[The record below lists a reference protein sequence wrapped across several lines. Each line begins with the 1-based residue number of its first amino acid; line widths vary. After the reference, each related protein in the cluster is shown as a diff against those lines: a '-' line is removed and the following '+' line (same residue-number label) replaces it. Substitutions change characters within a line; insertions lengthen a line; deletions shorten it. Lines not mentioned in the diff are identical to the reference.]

1 MTKEIES
8 AAYTQLLDTMLLE
21 FNSKIEAMTRPPIT
35 ASGLDSLDEYIH
47 ALNAFYYRSF
57 KEHYFPQFINLMNSE
72 ISMLLNL
79 RHQEDRLEQ
88 DIMTSMQ
95 RYVKLYNQVKTIRN
109 LLFKSRHEINKKLID
124 ATRYEDKSNTDFLL
138 AVKQLKD
145 NLQLFRHL
153 TLDQLQLTEDKALIR
168 SLQQI
173 PEHAALVQLLLK
185 MDFGHQKDLKDA
197 NTLLAHFIVLTRLLK
212 ENSQEFWSQSDNNKN
227 LQTSLRLNI
236 DEYTKK
242 ASPAW
247 QRFYNKYIKNQLSV
261 YMQLISPTAR
271 PLAKNSFILTQ
282 DLKEWLDAWAVL
294 LERSIY
300 YRTANNVMIQHLDTV
315 MSLPAD
321 YARLLHNW
329 VNECSEETDRLYDD
343 FARASEPDFAYFHQQ
358 ATLIIEKYREKLS
371 TSDWRK
377 SSSDSSPL
385 PFWQSRVML
394 ELSNLAYQMNFF
406 EEKHSYARHV
416 RDQYLEVVNL
426 LDGYLNLL
434 ATIRSDLER
443 LMAPRNIARAW
454 KDIHIK
460 IERIPVETGK
470 EFPEEYQFLLP
481 ENIERSSD
489 TQLPRNTVL
498 YEEGDLFVIK
508 VADLT
513 AFEVPVVILAR

>member
-153 TLDQLQLTEDKALIR
+153 TLDLLQLTEDKALIR

-185 MDFGHQKDLKDA
+185 MDFGHQK
-197 NTLLAHFIVLTRLLK
+197 T
-212 ENSQEFWSQSDNNKN
+212 
-227 LQTSLRLNI
+227 
-236 DEYTKK
+236 
-242 ASPAW
+242 
-247 QRFYNKYIKNQLSV
+247 
-261 YMQLISPTAR
+261 
-271 PLAKNSFILTQ
+271 
-282 DLKEWLDAWAVL
+282 
-294 LERSIY
+294 
-300 YRTANNVMIQHLDTV
+300 
-315 MSLPAD
+315 
-321 YARLLHNW
+321 
-329 VNECSEETDRLYDD
+329 
-343 FARASEPDFAYFHQQ
+343 
-358 ATLIIEKYREKLS
+358 
-371 TSDWRK
+371 
-377 SSSDSSPL
+377 
-385 PFWQSRVML
+385 
-394 ELSNLAYQMNFF
+394 
-406 EEKHSYARHV
+406 
-416 RDQYLEVVNL
+416 
-426 LDGYLNLL
+426 
-434 ATIRSDLER
+434 
-443 LMAPRNIARAW
+443 
-454 KDIHIK
+454 
-460 IERIPVETGK
+460 
-470 EFPEEYQFLLP
+470 
-481 ENIERSSD
+481 
-489 TQLPRNTVL
+489 
-498 YEEGDLFVIK
+498 
-508 VADLT
+508 
-513 AFEVPVVILAR
+513 